1 MSNAL
6 KISAYQQPARL
17 LESQLRKAAQ
27 PSAQNTAQSSTL
39 EFKELLS
46 KELDGPK
53 TLQFSKHAAA
63 RLQSRQ
69 LVFGEDELAKIE
81 NGLARAERSGSKET
95 LVLTNDAALLVAVKS
110 RTVVTVFDRE
120 SLKNGVV
127 TAIDSA
133 LII

>member
-17 LESQLRKAAQ
+17 LETQLKKPSLIATQHTAQ
-27 PSAQNTAQSSTL
+27 PQTT
-39 EFKELLS
+39 EFKDLLS
-46 KELDGPK
+46 KELDAPK
-53 TLQFSKHAAA
+53 SLQFSKHASA

-69 LVFGEDELAKIE
+69 LVFGDAELAKIE
-81 NGLARAERSGSKET
+81 SGLARAEKSGSKET
-95 LVLTNDAALLVAVKS
+95 LVLTDDAALLVAVKS